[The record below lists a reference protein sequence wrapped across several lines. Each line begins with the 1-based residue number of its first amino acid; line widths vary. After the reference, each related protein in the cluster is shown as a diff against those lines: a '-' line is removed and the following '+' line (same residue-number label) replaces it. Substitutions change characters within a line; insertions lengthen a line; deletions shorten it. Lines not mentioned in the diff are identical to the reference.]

1 LELRRG
7 RLNNCSCAGELVF
20 TPSVA
25 AATVNTGL
33 SPPRAHLFERL
44 FEPISVG
51 PITLKNRLQL
61 LPHNTL
67 YDLEKLTAYL
77 ERRALGGVGLIEVSM
92 ATAIRDLGEFPEG
105 PVDAWPYK
113 GYDEAISPYYRSLS
127 RRMHSHGVK
136 VFMELSAAG
145 GNRSAARGP
154 SSIPAGM
161 KRVTPRAFDE
171 AGIAAMVEDHAAAA
185 KLLQAGEFDGIDLH
199 ATHGMLLEEF
209 YSKATNRRTDRYGGA
224 LENRVRVIR
233 EILTRVREET
243 RGEMAVGMRI
253 DAADMLP
260 GGNTLDDE
268 VAVAKALE
276 DRLDFLN
283 VDLGFEHQWMHIA
296 IAPLYQKPGY
306 QLESTRAFKR
316 AMPKL
321 VVGAAGRII
330 DPVMAESILEDG
342 VADLIGMTRALIAD
356 PDFPI
361 KVREGRLEEI
371 RACLGDNQKCIGS
384 MNRNLPMKCTVNP
397 LVGREME
404 AGLEALWKARISK
417 KVLVIGGGVAGLEAA
432 RVAAKRRHTVTL
444 YERSAELGGQLNMAK
459 SLPAREELGSILPWY
474 AAQLRHLGVKVEFG
488 KDVSSQEAADRAVVD
503 EKPDFVVVATGSR
516 PIRDGVQAYD
526 YAPIRGH
533 ELAIT
538 LDEVMSG
545 APVAREVLIVDDS
558 AFVEGLALSQVL
570 AERGSH
576 VEIVTRDPAPGMD
589 LQWSLQLPYLYERAF
604 RANVVFTPN
613 SFVREVREDGVT
625 LYNIYT
631 GEETTRGGP
640 LTVVFNTGRM
650 PNDEPYSF
658 FKGKVAQVIT
668 VGDCNLARREMGEV
682 IAEAFELT
690 RNI

>member
-1 LELRRG
+1 VLPL
-7 RLNNCSCAGELVF
+7 AD
-20 TPSVA
+20 
-25 AATVNTGL
+25 
-33 SPPRAHLFERL
+33 LFERL

-51 PITLKNRLQL
+51 PVTLKNRLQL

-77 ERRALGGVGLIEVSM
+77 ERRARGGVGLVEVSM
-92 ATAIRDLGEFPEG
+92 ATAIRDLGEFPGG

-113 GYDEAISPYYRSLS
+113 GYDEAILPHYTRLS
-127 RRMHSHGVK
+127 RSIHGHGAK

-154 SSIPAGM
+154 SSVPAGM

-171 AGIAAMVEDHAAAA
+171 AGIAAVVEDHAAAA
-185 KLLQAGEFDGIDLH
+185 KLLWAGGFDGVDLH

-209 YSKATNRRTDRYGGA
+209 YSTATNRRADRYGGS
-224 LENRVRVIR
+224 LENRVRVIK
-233 EILTRVREET
+233 EILDRVREET
-243 RGEMAVGMRI
+243 RGEVAVGMRI

-276 DRLDFLN
+276 DGLDFLN

-316 AMPKL
+316 ALPKM

-361 KVREGRLEEI
+361 KVRDGRIEEL
-371 RACLGDNQKCIGS
+371 RLCLGDNQKCIGS
-384 MNRNLPMKCTVNP
+384 MMRNLPMKCTVNP

-404 AGLEALWKARISK
+404 AGLEDIGRASVPK

-432 RVAAKRRHTVTL
+432 RVAGERGHSVTL
-444 YERSAELGGQLNMAK
+444 YEASPELGGQLKLAR
-459 SLPAREELGSILPWY
+459 SLPARAEIGSILDWY
-474 AAQLRHLGVKVEFG
+474 VAQLSRLGVRVELG
-488 KDVSSQEAADRAVVD
+488 KDVHSQEAADRAIID
-503 EKPDFVVVATGSR
+503 ERPDSVVVATGSK
-516 PIRDGVQAYD
+516 PIRDGAQAYD
-526 YAPIRGH
+526 YAPIGGH
-533 ELAIT
+533 ELAVT
-538 LDEVMSG
+538 LDDVLRG
-545 APVAREVLIVDDS
+545 TPVARDVLVLDDS
-558 AFVEGLALSQVL
+558 AFVEGLALSQLL
-570 AERGSH
+570 ADRGSR
-576 VEIVTRDPAPGMD
+576 VELVTRDPAPGMD
-589 LQWSLQLPYLYERAF
+589 LQWSLQLPYLYERAL

-613 SFVREVREDGVT
+613 TFVREVRGDGVT

-631 GEETTRGGP
+631 GAETTRKGP

-650 PNDEPYSF
+650 PSDEPYSF
-658 FKGKVAQVIT
+658 FVGKVAQVMT

-690 RNI
+690 RKI